1 MNDSRAS
8 FSVRRIARAIGW
20 LLVLA
25 FLVYM
30 IRVLARDMDTLKEW
44 TVHRSLLAVHV
55 ATVAL
60 SFAGLLAGWH
70 FVVRAMKPSASTPHT
85 SRAWLLANMGKY
97 VPGKVLMFGGRIE
110 LMRKADLRRAETVMA
125 MTLEHVA
132 MLLAAM
138 PLTLYGVL
146 AGLSA
151 PSYWGYAFLGGGAA
165 VALLF
170 ALRPL
175 LLIDWLNRILL
186 RFKRAPLE
194 RKILRGRFAFSFLI
208 YAISWT
214 LYGWAGWLLV
224 QAMGGAL
231 PGLALMVMAVSVAA
245 WTIGF
250 CSFITPGGLGVRE
263 AVFAGFLGQYMPV
276 AQALACAAAFRIT
289 WTLVEWGGVAIG
301 GVWSAY
307 SRMRV

>member
-1 MNDSRAS
+1 MTDAREV
-8 FSVRRIARAIGW
+8 FSARRIARVIGW

-25 FLVYM
+25 FLAYM
-30 IRVLARDMDTLKEW
+30 IRVLARDMGSLEAL
-44 TVHRSLLAVHV
+44 TVHRSLLVFHV
-55 ATVAL
+55 AAVAL
-60 SFAGLLAGWH
+60 SFGGLLAGWY
-70 FVVRAMKPSASTPHT
+70 FVVRAMKSTASIPHT
-85 SRAWLLANMGKY
+85 GIAWLLANMGKY
-97 VPGKVLMFGGRIE
+97 VPGKVLMVGARIE

-132 MLLAAM
+132 MLLAAL
-138 PLTLYGVL
+138 PFTLYGVL

-151 PSYWGYAFLGGGAA
+151 PGYWSYAVLGCGAA

-175 LLIDWLNRILL
+175 LLIDGLNRLLL
-186 RFKRAPLE
+186 RFKRVPLD
-194 RKILRGRFAFSFLI
+194 RKIHRGTFALSFLI
-208 YAISWT
+208 YAVSWT

-224 QAMGGAL
+224 QAMGEAFPGPAL
-231 PGLALMVMAVSVAA
+231 IVMAVSVAA

-263 AVFAGFLGQYMPV
+263 AVFAGFLGQHMPM

-301 GVWSAY
+301 GAWSAY